1 MKTEEENR
9 EQKICFYEETNFKNT
24 ELGEIPKDWEVVKL
38 CGLIVDEMNGDWGK
52 GVKENPDFTECFVL
66 RGTDFQKVANGDF
79 EEVPIRFL
87 KGSSLI
93 KRRLQDGDVLVELS
107 GGGEKQPTG
116 RVLLARRNWLEKV
129 HLPVVFSNFVKRI
142 RISDSVCFSE
152 YFYLY
157 WKLLYQNKKTSLYER
172 RTTGIRNFK
181 YKDFVQNESI
191 PLPPVEEQKAIAY
204 VLSAVQEAR
213 EKTEKVIEAAKE
225 LKKSLMK
232 HLFTYGPVSL
242 EEAECINLKETEIGL
257 IPESWEVA
265 KLGEVASVTSGGPAP
280 QGEEYFTGGSFPFV
294 RVQHIDNTN
303 SRIERYDL
311 ITEQAVLDYG
321 LRLFPKGTIVLP
333 KSGASI
339 FLEKRAMLPV
349 DSFIVSHLCA
359 INSNN
364 NNLLQVYLYYVLQ
377 QTRLAANKA
386 DNYPTLNLSEIRQAI
401 LPLPPLPVQQRI
413 AEILQ
418 TVDEKIQAEEK
429 KKQALDNLFN
439 SMLHMLMSGKIRV
452 KFRTVE
458 EEESG

>member
-1 MKTEEENR
+1 MERRVT
-9 EQKICFYEETNFKNT
+9 FYEETSFKTT
-24 ELGEIPKDWEVVKL
+24 EIGEIPADWEAVKL
-38 CGLIVDEMNGDWGK
+38 GELANIQIGRTPARKEKESWENGSFPWVSISDMKPFGTITET
-52 GVKENPDFTECFVL
+52 KEKISNY
-66 RGTDFQKVANGDF
+66 A
-79 EEVPIRFL
+79 
-87 KGSSLI
+87 
-93 KRRLQDGDVLVELS
+93 
-107 GGGEKQPTG
+107 
-116 RVLLARRNWLEKV
+116 LEKYFKNVSRAGTLLMSFKLTIGRTSILAIDAV
-129 HLPVVFSNFVKRI
+129 HNEAIVSIYPIGSIDKM
-142 RISDSVCFSE
+142 
-152 YFYLY
+152 Y
-157 WKLLYQNKKTSLYER
+157 LLYYLPTIDFSKYFDKAVKGNTLNKDKML
-172 RTTGIRNFK
+172 
-181 YKDFVQNESI
+181 VI
-191 PLPPVEEQKAIAY
+191 PIAIPPVEEQKAIAY

-242 EEAECINLKETEIGL
+242 EEADRINLKETEIGL

>member
-1 MKTEEENR
+1 
-9 EQKICFYEETNFKNT
+9 
-24 ELGEIPKDWEVVKL
+24 
-38 CGLIVDEMNGDWGK
+38 
-52 GVKENPDFTECFVL
+52 
-66 RGTDFQKVANGDF
+66 
-79 EEVPIRFL
+79 
-87 KGSSLI
+87 
-93 KRRLQDGDVLVELS
+93 
-107 GGGEKQPTG
+107 
-116 RVLLARRNWLEKV
+116 
-129 HLPVVFSNFVKRI
+129 
-142 RISDSVCFSE
+142 
-152 YFYLY
+152 
-157 WKLLYQNKKTSLYER
+157 
-172 RTTGIRNFK
+172 
-181 YKDFVQNESI
+181 
-191 PLPPVEEQKAIAY
+191 

>member
-1 MKTEEENR
+1 MERRVT
-9 EQKICFYEETNFKNT
+9 FYEETSFKTT
-24 ELGEIPKDWEVVKL
+24 EIGEIPADWEAVKL
-38 CGLIVDEMNGDWGK
+38 GELANIQIGRTPARKEKESWENGSFPWVSISDMKPFGTITET
-52 GVKENPDFTECFVL
+52 KEKISNY
-66 RGTDFQKVANGDF
+66 A
-79 EEVPIRFL
+79 
-87 KGSSLI
+87 
-93 KRRLQDGDVLVELS
+93 
-107 GGGEKQPTG
+107 
-116 RVLLARRNWLEKV
+116 LEKYFKNVSRAGTLLMSFKLTIGRTSILAIDAV
-129 HLPVVFSNFVKRI
+129 HNEAIVSIYPIGSIDKM
-142 RISDSVCFSE
+142 
-152 YFYLY
+152 Y
-157 WKLLYQNKKTSLYER
+157 LLYYLPTIDFSKYFDKAVKGNTLNKDKML
-172 RTTGIRNFK
+172 
-181 YKDFVQNESI
+181 VI
-191 PLPPVEEQKAIAY
+191 PIAIPPVEEQKAIAY

-242 EEAECINLKETEIGL
+242 EEASRINLKETEIGL

-439 SMLHMLMSGKIRV
+439 SMLHMLMSGKLRV
-452 KFRTVE
+452 KFRTGE